1 MFANSRPCHEAVVGT
16 TPAVPED
23 RAQCYAGLGTT
34 IAYRYYE
41 VSTLSF
47 HSIHSLT
54 ISSAL
59 YHTFRILLF
68 RPMLSWQVYPEED
81 GPHPMQNHLVECVTS
96 ATAIIAIFDLFCR
109 TFTISH
115 CVLSLSYSVYIA
127 ATIFLL
133 QVQATPED
141 QQAVRK
147 LNFCVRA
154 LQQAKT
160 VNPGE

>member
-1 MFANSRPCHEAVVGT
+1 
-16 TPAVPED
+16 
-23 RAQCYAGLGTT
+23 
-34 IAYRYYE
+34 
-41 VSTLSF
+41 
-47 HSIHSLT
+47 
-54 ISSAL
+54 
-59 YHTFRILLF
+59 
-68 RPMLSWQVYPEED
+68 MLSWQVHPGDD

-109 TFTISH
+109 TFTINH

-147 LNFCVRA
+147 LNFCIHA
-154 LQQAKT
+154 LHQIKF
-160 VNPGE
+160 VNPGKWNRVRAVFNSNHLQSSQVPLLSLQER